1 MLDGDNLVVSE
12 YEGLGQA
19 ISEQEANMIA
29 RTLLEHRHAEEEE
42 ERRVRKVLQ
51 KSKIPLCAFV
61 VIDSEG
67 IRVIES

>member
-1 MLDGDNLVVSE
+1 
-12 YEGLGQA
+12 
-19 ISEQEANMIA
+19 MIA
-29 RTLLEHRHAEEEE
+29 STLLEHRRAEEEE

-51 KSKIPLCAFV
+51 KSKIPPCAFV